1 MDKNGN
7 TYTFIYASVMV
18 VLVAAILASVAMAL
32 KPLQTKNTEIEKKQD
47 ILTSV
52 NIESTASN
60 ASKLYEEKILKQYVV
75 NSKGEIIEGVDA
87 FNIDLKKEKAKRQ
100 EEQLLPVF
108 ECDTGEGIKYIFP
121 LRGTGLWGPI
131 WGYISL
137 NNDMNTIYGATFDH
151 QGETPGLGAEIST
164 KSFQSTFKGKK
175 LFDLSG
181 NLISITVK
189 KSGQPAPEDYSV
201 DGISGGTVTS
211 KGLEKMLFDDL
222 NSYKKFLISK
232 KS

>member
-52 NIESTASN
+52 NIESTAGN

-75 NSKGEIIEGVDA
+75 NSKGEIIEGVDV

-222 NSYKKFLISK
+222 NSYKEFLISK

>member
-52 NIESTASN
+52 NIESTAGN